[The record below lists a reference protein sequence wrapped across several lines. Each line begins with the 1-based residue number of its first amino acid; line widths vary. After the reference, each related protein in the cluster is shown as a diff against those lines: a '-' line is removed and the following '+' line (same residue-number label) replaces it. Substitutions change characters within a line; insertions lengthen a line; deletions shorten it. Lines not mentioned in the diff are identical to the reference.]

1 MRGCPA
7 CKDAKQEIKKREK
20 LGINCYDFECI
31 DVDKQPKEV
40 PDSVDRVPWVEIN
53 GKLCSFQ
60 DAMTTCRRK

>member
-1 MRGCPA
+1 MDKKIKAKLYVMRGCPA

-20 LGINCYDFECI
+20 LGINC
-31 DVDKQPKEV
+31 
-40 PDSVDRVPWVEIN
+40 RVPWVEIN